1 MAQDILD
8 NVNSQLFVALNA
20 MLPSGAPRIVKVY
33 VEGESDVPFWT
44 ACLAPWCTAE
54 RRFEV
59 SVYRRRQPDSRLSDQ
74 SSGHSEVHIIHSG
87 SDPDLY
93 DQLDNHNTQGNV
105 ERDCDAGYDRVR
117 HITGKQNLLNEFD
130 DSRLGPNLLLA
141 IDADYDWIM
150 EAYQYSP
157 SHPEFIF
164 SDRIRN
170 CPYILHTYLYGIENF
185 QCHPAAL
192 SCIWPKITGRT
203 MPEDVKTALERWSEM
218 MSELFML
225 HFISVDQCDFQYTL
239 STLKQWIHRF
249 PVPFGKPESEWDRL
263 RREIES
269 VVSAEAQYLEGK
281 GDIRAR
287 LESRFAADGFS
298 EKDYCLL
305 VCGHSFKNCGIM
317 QHLPTVIVRDRQLQI
332 SLICA
337 EGNESEREKLL
348 IQFEKLTKVNRGNC
362 VGDISLRLETLLD
375 DFTDVHVV
383 KAGYKRIQDD
393 LRSIYE

>member
-1 MAQDILD
+1 MAQDIIES
-8 NVNSQLFVALNA
+8 VNSQYFEALNA
-20 MLPSGAPRIVKVY
+20 MLPSDAPRVVKVY
-33 VEGESDVPFWT
+33 VEGESDIPFWT
-44 ACLAPWCTAE
+44 ACLAPWCTPE

-59 SVYRRRQPDSRLSDQ
+59 GVYRRGQLS
-74 SSGHSEVHIIHSG
+74 
-87 SDPDLY
+87 P
-93 DQLDNHNTQGNV
+93 QGNLG
-105 ERDCDAGYDRVR
+105 RDCGAEDEAVR
-117 HITGKQNLLNEFD
+117 YITGKQHLLNEFS

-157 SHPEFIF
+157 SHPEFTF

-192 SCIWPKITGRT
+192 SCMWPKITGRT

-225 HFISVDQCDFQYTL
+225 HFISVDQCDLRYTL
-239 STLKQWIHRF
+239 CTLKQWIHRF
-249 PVPFGKPESEWDRL
+249 PVPFGKPESEWERL

-269 VVSAEAQYLEGK
+269 VVSDEREYLEGK
-281 GDIRAR
+281 GDVRAR
-287 LESRFAADGFS
+287 LESKLTAEGFS
-298 EKDYCLL
+298 TKDYCLL
-305 VCGHSFKNCGIM
+305 VCGHSLKGCGVM
-317 QHLPTVIVRDRQLQI
+317 QKLPTVVVRDRQLQI
-332 SLICA
+332 SLIRA
-337 EGNESEREKLL
+337 EGNVSEREKLL
-348 IQFEKLTKVNRGNC
+348 RQFEKLTKVDRANRAE
-362 VGDISLRLETLLD
+362 DISRRLETLLD

-383 KAGYKRIQDD
+383 KSGYKRIQDD